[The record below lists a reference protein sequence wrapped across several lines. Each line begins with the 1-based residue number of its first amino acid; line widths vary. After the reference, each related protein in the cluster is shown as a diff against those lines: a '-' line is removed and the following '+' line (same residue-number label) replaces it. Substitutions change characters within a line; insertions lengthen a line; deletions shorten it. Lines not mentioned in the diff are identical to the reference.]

1 MGKLRKDVFMYELE
15 GKKIYDTKPK
25 YDQFGKLRSNSYD
38 NRENDTLI
46 KPGKTLE
53 ERQIIKKNVIDK

>member
-1 MGKLRKDVFMYELE
+1 MYELE

-38 NRENDTLI
+38 NRGNDTLI